1 MTAPDSTRGA
11 GPRPPKGRIGP
22 QRALFDNP
30 VGSISMEEVAPAARQ
45 AGEDAVRAW
54 APAARLDLAGSDSIP
69 LAIIAAYNRAHPD
82 RPY

>member
-1 MTAPDSTRGA
+1 MAQDQQRGG
-11 GPRPPKGRIGP
+11 GPEDEGQNEPWGGT
-22 QRALFDNP
+22 
-30 VGSISMEEVAPAARQ
+30 RQ

-54 APAARLDLAGSDSIP
+54 ARAARLDLAGSDSIP